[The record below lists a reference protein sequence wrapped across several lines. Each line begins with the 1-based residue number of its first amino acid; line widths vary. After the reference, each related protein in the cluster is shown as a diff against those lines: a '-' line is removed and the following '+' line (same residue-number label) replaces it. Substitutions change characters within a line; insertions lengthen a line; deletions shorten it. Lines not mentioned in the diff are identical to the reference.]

1 MIKRSCIIVAHCC
14 CPGPFRA
21 HTKWQDG
28 AEPPP
33 AQVLTFMTVCES
45 CPHVLLSCPAV
56 LLSSCIFESSVTA
69 PVLPGSPYQCPA
81 RSPAGLFHTVPAL
94 WGDTPRMS
102 SSSQTGQAQHLTVSA
117 LHPSHGRWE
126 PITHPLASSGSHVPG
141 TARAACTPDPATL
154 PHHPL
159 LHVGTLWCRGSG
171 ILAGVM
177 LGGCQGTMAGCR
189 GPSNSLLQHQNHS
202 GSSPG
207 GTLTLR
213 SLAQGGCD

>member
-1 MIKRSCIIVAHCC
+1 MHNCGSLLLPRTLQSPHKVA
-14 CPGPFRA
+14 GWSRA
-21 HTKWQDG
+21 TTSPSADLYDSMR
-28 AEPPP
+28 E
-33 AQVLTFMTVCES
+33 LSS
-45 CPHVLLSCPAV
+45 CPALCPAV
-56 LLSSCIFESSVTA
+56 LLSSCTFESSVTA
-69 PVLPGSPYQCPA
+69 PVLPGSPCQCPA

-94 WGDTPRMS
+94 WGDTPCMS

-141 TARAACTPDPATL
+141 TARAACTPHPATL

-159 LHVGTLWCRGSG
+159 LHVRTLWCRGSG

-189 GPSNSLLQHQNHS
+189 CPSNSLLQHQNHS

-207 GTLTLR
+207 GTLALR